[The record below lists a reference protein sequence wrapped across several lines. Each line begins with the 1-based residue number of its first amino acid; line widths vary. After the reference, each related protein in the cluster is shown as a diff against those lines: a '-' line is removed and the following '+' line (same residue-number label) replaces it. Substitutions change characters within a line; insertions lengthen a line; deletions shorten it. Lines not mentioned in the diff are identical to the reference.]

1 MLQVVKFSDFKKQI
15 QSDIL
20 CFVMMEWKNLTQN
33 TKQLIKREIKTTH
46 FVLQL
51 LVIYVEIKEE

>member
-1 MLQVVKFSDFKKQI
+1 MLQVVKFSDYEKQT

>member
-1 MLQVVKFSDFKKQI
+1 MLQVVKFSDFEKQT

-20 CFVMMEWKNLTQN
+20 CFVMMEWKNLMQN
-33 TKQLIKREIKTTH
+33 TKQLINREIKTTH

>member
-1 MLQVVKFSDFKKQI
+1 MLQVVKFSDFEKQI

-20 CFVMMEWKNLTQN
+20 CFVMMEWKNLMQN
-33 TKQLIKREIKTTH
+33 AKQLIKREIKTTH